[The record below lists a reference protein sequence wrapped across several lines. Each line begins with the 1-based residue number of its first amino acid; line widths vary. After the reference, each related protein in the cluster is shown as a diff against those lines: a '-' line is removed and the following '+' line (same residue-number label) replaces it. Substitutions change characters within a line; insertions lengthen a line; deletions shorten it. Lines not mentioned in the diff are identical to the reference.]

1 MQALRLSPLVATLSG
16 LLALTAATLA
26 AVTLLPAG
34 PRGAAIAA
42 LCSAKAGLVVLG
54 FMRIQHE
61 SRVLAGFLIAYAVL
75 VCGLAGLRIALVG

>member
-1 MQALRLSPLVATLSG
+1 MQASRTSSLLTTLCA

-34 PRGAAIAA
+34 PRGAALAC
-42 LCSAKAGLVVLG
+42 LCTAKAGLVVFG

-61 SRVLAGFLIAYAVL
+61 SRMLAGFLIGYAAIL
-75 VCGLAGLRIALVG
+75 CGLAGLRIALIG